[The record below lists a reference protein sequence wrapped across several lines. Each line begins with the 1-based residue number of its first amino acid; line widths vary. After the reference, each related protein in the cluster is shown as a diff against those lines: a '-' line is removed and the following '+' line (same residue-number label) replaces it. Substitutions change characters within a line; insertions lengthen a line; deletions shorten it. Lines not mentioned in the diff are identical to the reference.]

1 MLYYLCLLY
10 VIFFPLRACSLVST
24 PRSTD
29 ILLHDLALMNF
40 MNQIVDRSHNF
51 CQEFHQFFSFAGHS
65 TPPLLEEQRKIF
77 LSVSSTRSAS
87 STLAA
92 TASLLL
98 PLINWSTVDV
108 YTVHQVKQMNLPS
121 IIPNGNHH
129 HVEEKTSK
137 LAEPHQSASELPFF
151 ESNLEDA
158 WHYGCVLNSDP
169 GCTKRPSMSQRAPAL
184 ASPAQAEK
192 THERSQSNMKL
203 GKSES
208 AVGTASRNA
217 HRKTPEMRRLF
228 RTYDADNDGRI
239 SSGELDSVMKKL
251 GLEISE
257 DDLNGMVRSVDK
269 NGDGYVDFDEF
280 LDFQESFSADNKN
293 GSGSGNDSE
302 APESSQHG
310 NAGADDDELREAFDV
325 FDKNKDGF
333 ISVKELHAVL
343 RSLGISAGLTIT
355 NCEKMIL
362 AVDSNGD
369 GQVDFLEFKDLMA
382 ADNLL
387 P

>member
-77 LSVSSTRSAS
+77 LTVSSTRSAS

-192 THERSQSNMKL
+192 THERYVFRNHL
-203 GKSES
+203 H
-208 AVGTASRNA
+208 VRIDTRASC
-217 HRKTPEMRRLF
+217 L
-228 RTYDADNDGRI
+228 
-239 SSGELDSVMKKL
+239 SS
-251 GLEISE
+251 
-257 DDLNGMVRSVDK
+257 
-269 NGDGYVDFDEF
+269 
-280 LDFQESFSADNKN
+280 
-293 GSGSGNDSE
+293 
-302 APESSQHG
+302 
-310 NAGADDDELREAFDV
+310 
-325 FDKNKDGF
+325 
-333 ISVKELHAVL
+333 
-343 RSLGISAGLTIT
+343 
-355 NCEKMIL
+355 
-362 AVDSNGD
+362 
-369 GQVDFLEFKDLMA
+369 
-382 ADNLL
+382 
-387 P
+387 

>member
-1 MLYYLCLLY
+1 
-10 VIFFPLRACSLVST
+10 
-24 PRSTD
+24 
-29 ILLHDLALMNF
+29 
-40 MNQIVDRSHNF
+40 
-51 CQEFHQFFSFAGHS
+51 
-65 TPPLLEEQRKIF
+65 
-77 LSVSSTRSAS
+77 
-87 STLAA
+87 
-92 TASLLL
+92 
-98 PLINWSTVDV
+98 
-108 YTVHQVKQMNLPS
+108 
-121 IIPNGNHH
+121 
-129 HVEEKTSK
+129 
-137 LAEPHQSASELPFF
+137 
-151 ESNLEDA
+151 
-158 WHYGCVLNSDP
+158 
-169 GCTKRPSMSQRAPAL
+169 
-184 ASPAQAEK
+184 
-192 THERSQSNMKL
+192 MKL

-217 HRKTPEMRRLF
+217 RRKTPEMRRLF
-228 RTYDADNDGRI
+228 GTYDADNDGRI
-239 SSGELDSVMKKL
+239 SSGELDSIMKKL

-257 DDLNGMVRSVDK
+257 DELNGMVRSVDK

-280 LDFQESFSADNKN
+280 LDFQESLSADNKN
-293 GSGSGNDSE
+293 GSGAGGDSE
-302 APESSQHG
+302 AHESSQHG

-333 ISVKELHAVL
+333 ISVKELHSVL